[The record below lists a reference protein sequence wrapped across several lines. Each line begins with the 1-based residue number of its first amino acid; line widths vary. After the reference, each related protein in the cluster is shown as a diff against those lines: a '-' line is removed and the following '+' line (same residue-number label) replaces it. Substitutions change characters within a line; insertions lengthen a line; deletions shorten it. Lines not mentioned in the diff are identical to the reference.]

1 MSNIQTQ
8 DNPPD
13 ASRTIEGLRDTGY
26 TFVTSIADIID
37 NSISHG
43 EADNIWFDYT
53 MDYDGEISISI
64 SDDGHGI
71 DEMGL
76 VNAMKY
82 GSRTLKD
89 PASLGKFGMGLKT
102 ASSAF
107 CRRYSLISRSNK
119 NGDLKKTTWDLD
131 HVAKVN
137 KWEMLL
143 PEINDEDIQIYEK
156 HLGDE
161 TGTVVLWEKIDRLI
175 REYVEPG
182 GDRARKALDKIIKD
196 DLEFHLSMTYQNF
209 LDQSINEFQ
218 NIQIFIND
226 KKVLPWDP
234 FCKNEVESDLL
245 VETTV
250 PVKDQ
255 KDEEIEALNLNF
267 IQSQVDLIFHLMKL

>member
-89 PASLGKFGMGLKT
+89 PASLGKFGMGLK
-102 ASSAF
+102 
-107 CRRYSLISRSNK
+107 
-119 NGDLKKTTWDLD
+119 
-131 HVAKVN
+131 
-137 KWEMLL
+137 
-143 PEINDEDIQIYEK
+143 
-156 HLGDE
+156 
-161 TGTVVLWEKIDRLI
+161 
-175 REYVEPG
+175 
-182 GDRARKALDKIIKD
+182 
-196 DLEFHLSMTYQNF
+196 
-209 LDQSINEFQ
+209 
-218 NIQIFIND
+218 
-226 KKVLPWDP
+226 P
-234 FCKNEVESDLL
+234 FNCL
-245 VETTV
+245 
-250 PVKDQ
+250 Q
-255 KDEEIEALNLNF
+255 
-267 IQSQVDLIFHLMKL
+267 